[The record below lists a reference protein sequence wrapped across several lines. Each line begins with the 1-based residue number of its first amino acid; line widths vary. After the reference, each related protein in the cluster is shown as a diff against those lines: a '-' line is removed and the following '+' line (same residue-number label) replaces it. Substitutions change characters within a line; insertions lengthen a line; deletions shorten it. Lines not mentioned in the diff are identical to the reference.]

1 MRKGTVNDVEDLES
15 RMHLSIV
22 SNRMAGAFFFSV
34 YSWVEDT
41 LIMHREIV
49 ALSPDYIKL
58 NASIRTTMW
67 YCGLWGNRWSR
78 RLEYRRMFVAY
89 FDYVHSLQI
98 GLVTKGPEDRVRL
111 VEEIQNRVELGDLS
125 FVHYEHTVV
134 IS

>member
-1 MRKGTVNDVEDLES
+1 
-15 RMHLSIV
+15 
-22 SNRMAGAFFFSV
+22 
-34 YSWVEDT
+34 
-41 LIMHREIV
+41 
-49 ALSPDYIKL
+49 
-58 NASIRTTMW
+58 
-67 YCGLWGNRWSR
+67 
-78 RLEYRRMFVAY
+78 MFVAY

>member
-1 MRKGTVNDVEDLES
+1 M
-15 RMHLSIV
+15 
-22 SNRMAGAFFFSV
+22 
-34 YSWVEDT
+34 
-41 LIMHREIV
+41 
-49 ALSPDYIKL
+49 
-58 NASIRTTMW
+58 
-67 YCGLWGNRWSR
+67 GNRWSR